1 MSNLEFNGYLNV
13 QSINE
18 EIYLVTCLIGIYLN
32 RYMII
37 DKAEYLINF
46 LIN

>member
-18 EIYLVTCLIGIYLN
+18 EIYLVTCSTDIC
-32 RYMII
+32 
-37 DKAEYLINF
+37 
-46 LIN
+46 